1 MYPSH
6 TSLTPVELPA
16 AVADPQMLERLLQP
30 RLMLFWGA
38 HTPTR
43 TLLTAITALAA
54 KGQSLRVFDGGN
66 RFDGY
71 FIARLARRFSLHSH
85 TNSAA
90 NNGPAGIDDASNGNA
105 NAGNGVN
112 PGTASI
118 DVAIDPHAVLSRIHL
133 SRAFTCFQLT
143 ELIENTPPGPDPLFV
158 LDFLATFYD
167 ESVPLRDTERLLL
180 TTISHFKRLAA
191 SGPVIVGAREPRSLV
206 KDRWMLLDHL
216 QIAADSAWLMRL
228 PETMEPIQPR
238 LI

>member
-1 MYPSH
+1 MVYPSQNP
-6 TSLTPVELPA
+6 LLPIDFPA
-16 AVADPQMLERLLQP
+16 TATEPQMLDRLLQP

-38 HTPTR
+38 ETPTR
-43 TLLTAITALAA
+43 TLLTAITAMAA

-71 FIARLARRFSLHSH
+71 FVARLARRFSLRP
-85 TNSAA
+85 NG
-90 NNGPAGIDDASNGNA
+90 NNGA
-105 NAGNGVN
+105 
-112 PGTASI
+112 
-118 DVAIDPHAVLSRIHL
+118 AIDPHAVLTHIRL
-133 SRAFTCFQLT
+133 SRAFTCFQLA
-143 ELIENTPPGPDPLFV
+143 ELIETTPPGPDPLFV

-191 SGPVIVGAREPRSLV
+191 YGPVIVGAREPRSLV

-216 QIAADSAWLMRL
+216 QLAAEDAWMMRL
-228 PETMEPIQPR
+228 PETTEPVQPR

>member
-1 MYPSH
+1 
-6 TSLTPVELPA
+6 
-16 AVADPQMLERLLQP
+16 MLERLLQP

-38 HTPTR
+38 ETPTR
-43 TLLTAITALAA
+43 TLLTAITAMAA

-71 FIARLARRFSLHSH
+71 FVARLARRLSLRLDG
-85 TNSAA
+85 
-90 NNGPAGIDDASNGNA
+90 NNGA
-105 NAGNGVN
+105 
-112 PGTASI
+112 
-118 DVAIDPHAVLSRIHL
+118 AIDPHAVLTHIRL
-133 SRAFTCFQLT
+133 SRAFTCFQLA
-143 ELIENTPPGPDPLFV
+143 ELIETTPPGQDPLFV

-191 SGPVIVGAREPRSLV
+191 YGPVIVGAREPRSLV

-216 QIAADSAWLMRL
+216 QLAAEDAWMMRL
-228 PETMEPIQPR
+228 PETTEPVQPR

>member
-6 TSLTPVELPA
+6 TSLTPIELHA

-54 KGQSLRVFDGGN
+54 KGQPLRVFDGGN

-71 FIARLARRFSLHSH
+71 FVARLARRFSLRS
-85 TNSAA
+85 NE
-90 NNGPAGIDDASNGNA
+90 NDNGASNGGA
-105 NAGNGVN
+105 NAE
-112 PGTASI
+112 TASI
-118 DVAIDPHAVLSRIHL
+118 DVAIDPHAVLSRIRL
-133 SRAFTCFQLT
+133 SRAFTCFQLA

-206 KDRWMLLDHL
+206 KDRWMLLDQL

-228 PETMEPIQPR
+228 PETTEPIQPR

>member
-1 MYPSH
+1 
-6 TSLTPVELPA
+6 
-16 AVADPQMLERLLQP
+16 MLERLLQP

-85 TNSAA
+85 TNGA
-90 NNGPAGIDDASNGNA
+90 ASNGTVNA
-105 NAGNGVN
+105 SNV
-112 PGTASI
+112 SI
-118 DVAIDPHAVLSRIHL
+118 DAIDPHAVLSRIHL

-228 PETMEPIQPR
+228 PETREPIQPR